1 MKRVI
6 LEHSLYK
13 DEHGYYNSNS
23 ELPYSI
29 RWLNDDYLSRE
40 TEGLYTYIQRAFI
53 SLSNDNISSI
63 SFDISTTN
71 NYDNYFEDKD
81 IPYSE
86 ENQINFTRILVELL
100 KGVYGNPQTSK
111 MNNRHSLYWK
121 VNNNLLEVL
130 IGDGKIIYTV
140 PQVSF
145 RKYREDDIIFNITKK
160 RGLLD

>member
-1 MKRVI
+1 
-6 LEHSLYK
+6 
-13 DEHGYYNSNS
+13 
-23 ELPYSI
+23 
-29 RWLNDDYLSRE
+29 
-40 TEGLYTYIQRAFI
+40 
-53 SLSNDNISSI
+53 
-63 SFDISTTN
+63 
-71 NYDNYFEDKD
+71 
-81 IPYSE
+81 
-86 ENQINFTRILVELL
+86 L

-145 RKYREDDIIFNITKK
+145 RKYREDEIIFNINKK